1 MTTGLKHG
9 LLKPAALKKATR
21 VMEELNAGASEVMLK
36 RGAHA
41 CTDVTGFGF
50 LGHALEMARAGGV
63 DLEIDFSGVPV
74 FPEAYDMLRAEAV
87 AGGLWTNKAYVA
99 PMVDSGAISDEEMN
113 VLCDPQTSG
122 GLLVALPDIE
132 ADRMLASLRR
142 RGLAQ
147 AARVGKVLA
156 KGKGRIIVRK

>member
-1 MTTGLKHG
+1 
-9 LLKPAALKKATR
+9 
-21 VMEELNAGASEVMLK
+21 MLK

-87 AGGLWTNKAYVA
+87 AGGFWTNKAYVA

-142 RGLAQ
+142 RGLDQ